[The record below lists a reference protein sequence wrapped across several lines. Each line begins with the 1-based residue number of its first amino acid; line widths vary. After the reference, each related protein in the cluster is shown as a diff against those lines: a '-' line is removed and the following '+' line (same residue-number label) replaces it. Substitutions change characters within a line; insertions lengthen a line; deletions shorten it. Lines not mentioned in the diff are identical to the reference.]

1 MPFLGGFGIPL
12 LAGLGG
18 LLIGKSTSKKK
29 EPQVVTQPAL
39 HPEQEEVMRELT
51 PAMKQIIADYGSGN
65 AIADAISRAGKT
77 FTESIETPMWN
88 QYHNQMLPQIQK
100 SFAGPGTFWGSDRAR
115 AETGS
120 MEEIARQ
127 LAANRSQYIAQ
138 AEEAAK
144 AHQINQMNQVLSYMG
159 LPTTISYGVPQTP
172 GLGQQLLQ
180 LAPSALAAY
189 LAFGKMK

>member
-1 MPFLGGFGIPL
+1 MAFWMPL

-51 PAMKQIIADYGSGN
+51 PAMKQILADYGSGN
-65 AIADAISRAGKT
+65 AIAEAISRAGTT
-77 FTESIETPMWN
+77 FTESVETPIWN
-88 QYHNQMLPQIQK
+88 QYQNQILPQIQK
-100 SFAGPGTFWGSDRAR
+100 SFAGPGTFWGSDRAQ
-115 AETGS
+115 AETGA
-120 MEEIARQ
+120 MDEIARY

-144 AHQINQMNQVLSYMG
+144 AHQTNQMNQVLSYMG
-159 LPTTISYGVPQTP
+159 LPTTVSYGVPQTP
-172 GLGQQLLQ
+172 GVLQQLLQ
-180 LAPSALAAY
+180 LSPQLLSAY
-189 LAFGKMK
+189 LAFGKMG

>member
-51 PAMKQIIADYGSGN
+51 PAMKQIVADYGSGN

-100 SFAGPGTFWGSDRAR
+100 SFAGPGTFWGSDRAQ
-115 AETGS
+115 AETGA
-120 MEEIARQ
+120 MDEIARY

-180 LAPSALAAY
+180 ISPQLLSAY
-189 LAFGKMK
+189 LAFGGMK